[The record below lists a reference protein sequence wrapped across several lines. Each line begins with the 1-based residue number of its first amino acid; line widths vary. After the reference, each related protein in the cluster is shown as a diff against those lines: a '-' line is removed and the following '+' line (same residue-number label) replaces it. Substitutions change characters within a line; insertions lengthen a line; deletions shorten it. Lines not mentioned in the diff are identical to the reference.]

1 MFAAKTIQ
9 SQKLVAD
16 KLMADLKQQFGNATV
31 AGGAPRDWYFGDTA
45 RDIDVYVKLEDT
57 GVMFKSKS
65 EYQADAIRGVTNLY
79 LLKPKLLGKLDE
91 NYGDIS
97 DLKTFIS
104 VFEMTYEGNLINI
117 IFLKGKE
124 QEVYDHFDMSICK
137 IKYEDGVILES
148 GDFADTI
155 QSGIITVSCLAPKH
169 LLKMLPRFKKFSFKY
184 IGV

>member
-1 MFAAKTIQ
+1 MIPAKTIE

-16 KLMADLKQQFGNATV
+16 KLMAELKQQFGNATV
-31 AGGAPRDWYFGDTA
+31 AGGAPRDWYFGETA

-57 GVMFKSKS
+57 KIMYKTKA
-65 EYQADAIRGVTNLY
+65 EYKADAIRGVTNLY
-79 LLKPKLLGKLDE
+79 LLKPKLLGKQDE

-97 DLKTFIS
+97 DLKTFICA
-104 VFEMTYEGNLINI
+104 FEMYYEGNMVNI
-117 IFLKGKE
+117 IFLKGKD

-137 IKYEDGVILES
+137 IKYENGVIQES

-155 QSGIITVSCLAPKH
+155 ESGIITVSSLTPKH

-184 IGV
+184 IGS